1 MGDRHCPLRRF
12 RLLRRHVFSGK
23 DTSNAELLLPATEFL
38 KPLNPPPGLLCRIE
52 EEIDAL
58 EMELP
63 GPEAGKPGLSNLRSR
78 YPWFITGLLTG
89 AVASA
94 LLLVLLPQTIFRGS
108 PTPVAAMAGPAG
120 AAVVKAD
127 NQGNRHYLIVE
138 FQPAVPDQDGA
149 MELWAIAP
157 ESTAPRSLGLLSEKG
172 SVTVLALSDPL
183 EAGYVLALSR
193 EPDGGSPGSGPSG
206 PVLMT
211 AEIR

>member
-1 MGDRHCPLRRF
+1 MGDRH
-12 RLLRRHVFSGK
+12 RLLQRLWLFRRRVFSGK
-23 DTSNAELLLPATEFL
+23 DASDAELLLPATELL
-38 KPLNPPPGLLCRIE
+38 KPQNPPPGLLCRIE
-52 EEIDAL
+52 EEIEVI
-58 EMELP
+58 EMQRL
-63 GPEAGKPGLSNLRSR
+63 GSKAGRPDRSRLRSR

-94 LLLVLLPQTIFRGS
+94 LLLILLPQTIFRGS
-108 PTPVAAMAGPAG
+108 PAPVAAMAGPAG
-120 AAVVKAD
+120 AVVVKAD

-138 FQPAVPDQDGA
+138 FQPMMSDQDGA
-149 MELWAIAP
+149 MELWALAP
-157 ESTAPRSLGLLSEKG
+157 EGEAPRSLGLLTEKG
-172 SVTVLALSDPL
+172 AVTVLALSDPL